1 MKPMAKCSTLFY
13 LNDSLDY
20 PDGKLVEM
28 DKLLEDIET
37 SLDDFFRGLEINVS
51 SELVSRTMALV
62 EKKKG

>member
-1 MKPMAKCSTLFY
+1 MY

-20 PDGKLVEM
+20 PGGKIVEM

-37 SLDDFFRGLEINVS
+37 SLDEFFRGLEINVS

-62 EKKKG
+62 EKKG

>member
-1 MKPMAKCSTLFY
+1 MAKCSTLLY